1 MQKRG
6 KMANKKGIV
15 NIVNLI
21 CGLIVIAGGV
31 AIFVNYVNL
40 GLALVGLSILVEAIK
55 IIFTQGL
62 K

>member
-6 KMANKKGIV
+6 KMTNKKGIV
-15 NIVNLI
+15 NIANLI
-21 CGLIVIAGGV
+21 CGLIVVAGGV
-31 AIFVNYVNL
+31 AIFVNYINL
-40 GLALVGLSILVEAIK
+40 GLALAGLGVLIEAIK